1 MKNFIILILLF
12 TASFIGAQDQNFT
25 LTKDR
30 ILEIASTSSA
40 ANQLMNQYYP
50 EAFIVER
57 PQPTIESTIDLSLL
71 TMRNRQF
78 YLGNKY
84 FGAINQ
90 SPFYLF
96 TNKAILVDNAYKPSI
111 QVVNGRDLIVFELK

>member
-12 TASFIGAQDQNFT
+12 TASFIGAQDQSFT

-30 ILEIASTSSA
+30 ILEIASTSEA

-57 PQPTIESTIDLSLL
+57 PKPTLESTIDLLGL
-71 TMRNRQF
+71 RINNRQLF
-78 YLGNKY
+78 LGSKVL
-84 FGAINQ
+84 GTINQ
-90 SPFYLF
+90 SPFNVY
-96 TNKAILVDNAYKPSI
+96 TNKAIIVDMAFIPSV
-111 QVVNGRDLIVFELK
+111 QRVNGRYLIVFENK

>member
-1 MKNFIILILLF
+1 MKKIIILILLF
-12 TASFIGAQDQNFT
+12 TASFLGAQDQNFT

-30 ILEIASTSSA
+30 ILEIASTSPA

-57 PQPTIESTIDLSLL
+57 PKPTLESTIDLLGL
-71 TMRNRQF
+71 TIRNRQL

-84 FGAINQ
+84 LGAINQ
-90 SPFYLF
+90 SPFNVF
-96 TNKAILVDNAYKPSI
+96 TNKAIIVDLQYIPSI
-111 QVVNGRDLIVFELK
+111 QRVNGRYLIVFENK

>member
-1 MKNFIILILLF
+1 MKKTLILILLF
-12 TASFIGAQDQNFT
+12 ISTWVAAQEQNFT

-90 SPFYLF
+90 SPFYVF
-96 TNKAILVDNAYKPSI
+96 TNKAILVDNAFIPSI
-111 QVVNGRDLIVFELK
+111 QVVNGRHMIVFELK